1 MNDIEKLRRHLSKS
15 IPVTIENLDGES
27 DVFNLKPLT
36 VEQQAIM
43 MEISKGFQSRDEIE
57 VEGKKV
63 PDVTKEDMKEME
75 LLLID
80 IVKGSIEGLD
90 DELAKDFVN
99 TNFDQL
105 SNKLVDLIPQSQG
118 NKDVSS
124 LKQAKKRIEN
134 GQQTET
140 TKTTE

>member
-1 MNDIEKLRRHLSKS
+1 MNDIEKLRRHLSKP
-15 IPVTIENLDGES
+15 IPVTIKNSDGEE
-27 DVFNLKPLT
+27 DVFQLKPLNI
-36 VEQQAIM
+36 EQQAIM

-57 VEGKKV
+57 IEGKKV

-80 IVKGSIEGLD
+80 IVKCSIDGLD
-90 DELAKDFVN
+90 DLTAKDFVN

-105 SNKLVDLIPQSQG
+105 SNKLVDLIPKTQS
-118 NKDVSS
+118 NKDIKS
-124 LKQAKKRIEN
+124 LKQAKERIQS

-140 TKTTE
+140 TEQTE